1 MRPFRVPLYP
11 ILPIIGLICGVTLIY
26 YFSNTAKI
34 ASLGWGLIGF
44 AVYFDKNAQ
53 NKTCVRATPQLYLIL

>member
-11 ILPIIGLICGVTLIY
+11 ILPIIGLICCVALIY

-44 AVYFDKNAQ
+44 AVYFVMTRMH
-53 NKTCVRATPQLYLIL
+53 KTKPV